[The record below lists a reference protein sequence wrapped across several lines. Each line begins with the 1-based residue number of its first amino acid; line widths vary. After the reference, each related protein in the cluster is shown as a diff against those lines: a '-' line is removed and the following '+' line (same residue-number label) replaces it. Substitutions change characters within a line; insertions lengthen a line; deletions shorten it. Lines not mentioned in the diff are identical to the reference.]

1 MGAMLIRKLVPE
13 DAEQIRPLRLR
24 GLAEHP
30 EAFGSSVE
38 EEKERPV
45 KFFIE
50 RMKSEEAIGNFMF
63 GAFDEDDQLIGMVG
77 FHRQD
82 HIKQQHKGFIWGM
95 YVPKEHQGKGI
106 GRRLLETTINEV
118 KGRPHLEELI
128 LQVASVN
135 EGARK
140 IYESLGFEKYAVEPR
155 SLKVNGKYYD
165 EDYML
170 LKLK

>member
-1 MGAMLIRKLVPE
+1 MIMHIRKLVP
-13 DAEQIRPLRLR
+13 DDVSQIRPLRLR

-38 EEKERPV
+38 EEKQRPEEAFV
-45 KFFIE
+45 E

-63 GAFDEDDQLIGMVG
+63 GAFDKNDQLMGMVG

-82 HIKQQHKGFIWGM
+82 HFKQQHKGFIWGM
-95 YVPKEHQGKGI
+95 YVAGEHQGKGI
-106 GRRLLETTINEV
+106 GRRLLEAAIEEV
-118 KGRPHLEELI
+118 KDRPGLEELL

-140 IYESLGFEKYAVEPR
+140 MYESLGFKKYAVEVR
-155 SLKVNGKYYD
+155 SLKVDGVYYD
-165 EDYML
+165 EDFMS